1 MADKGFGIAEE
12 VAAVKAA
19 LNIPAFLRDKQ
30 FSHSDLL
37 QTRVAS
43 VPVRIHVER
52 AIEQMKNYNVLSC
65 LPISFMDVAD
75 EIWSCCSL
83 LTLCLP
89 PLNQD

>member
-1 MADKGFGIAEE
+1 MVDKGFDIAEE
-12 VAAVKAA
+12 VAAVKAT

-30 FSHSDLL
+30 FSHGDLL
-37 QTRVAS
+37 QTRRVAS
-43 VPVRIHVER
+43 VRIHVER
-52 AIEQMKNYNVLSC
+52 AIEQMKNYNILSC

-83 LTLCLP
+83 LTLCLS